1 MSRSSHLTLLACSL
15 LATTVAG
22 AETLIPLNGQTQ
34 QQIQNDIAA
43 CQSLAA
49 GSSATSSSGI
59 GGERLRGAAVG
70 AAAGA
75 AAAEVRG
82 QRHDEVYD
90 RIDDDVKQQYRQ
102 KQAREAAA
110 AGVVVGGS
118 RQRRERRADRRSEQ
132 AAQSGSSQAYINCM
146 SARGYSVSP

>member
-1 MSRSSHLTLLACSL
+1 MLLTCALLCC
-15 LATTVAG
+15 G
-22 AETLIPLNGQTQ
+22 AVSGETLIPLNGQSQ
-34 QQIQNDIAA
+34 QQIQNDIAT
-43 CQSLAA
+43 CQSQAA
-49 GSSATSSSGI
+49 GSSATSSSGV

-102 KQAREAAA
+102 NQRARQPPPAWWSAARASA
-110 AGVVVGGS
+110 ASDVRTGATS
-118 RQRRERRADRRSEQ
+118 RPRRA
-132 AAQSGSSQAYINCM
+132 AP
-146 SARGYSVSP
+146 ARPISTA